1 MQKIKK
7 RLILTKEDFEVIMSY
22 LKGIKGKFTF
32 NQQEADEM
40 KQELKNAKLISKT
53 KFPADVVKLNSRVT
67 IKEEGDGKVM
77 AITVVPPVQADIRKM
92 MISVMSPIG
101 TALIGYQKGE
111 QVSWNVPAGRKT
123 FTILDVQN
131 SFP

>member
-1 MQKIKK
+1 M
-7 RLILTKEDFEVIMSY
+7 E
-22 LKGIKGKFTF
+22 
-32 NQQEADEM
+32 
-40 KQELKNAKLISKT
+40 QELKKAKLISET
-53 KFPADVVKLNSRVT
+53 KFPEDVVKLNSFVT
-67 IKEEGDGKVM
+67 IKDEDAGKIMKVM
-77 AITVVPPVQADIRKM
+77 VVPPVRADIKKM

-111 QVSWNVPAGRKT
+111 QVSWKVPAGRKT

>member
-7 RLILTKEDFEVIMSY
+7 RLILTKEDFQIIMHY
-22 LKGIKGKFTF
+22 LKGTAGKFSF
-32 NQQEADEM
+32 NQHEANEM
-40 KQELKNAKLISKT
+40 EQELKKAKLISET
-53 KFPADVVKLNSRVT
+53 KFPEDVVKLNSFVT
-67 IKEEGDGKVM
+67 IKDEDAGKIMKV
-77 AITVVPPVQADIRKM
+77 TVVPPVRADIKKM

-111 QVSWNVPAGRKT
+111 QVSWKVPAGRKT